1 MAKVKSIITEG
12 DVTFMADPTIEFVSL
27 VSHAANRQP
36 FKVIKGEVKGENEM
50 AKQAIYSVLV
60 SKDVTEEKLQEIT
73 EAHGIST
80 EQKVEDELE
89 GYDVYKQV
97 ADEEVDLETRKMAK
111 LEDGAYVI
119 VADLKEYSEKD
130 GIEKE
135 EMDWQTMDKVADA
148 LFSMVDVVLGT
159 IRQPE
164 ADGASRKAMIQSAIT
179 NFNTYANSVLDTV
192 KAEDVLE
199 ELEINSEVI
208 KEYFEKNEEGDEP
221 VDVNALIEAAKEELK
236 ADFEAKIKEVSDG
249 FEKTKEDLNTS
260 LNQHLDEYQKKEDA
274 DKAVAEVKEE
284 LESLK
289 NTTKSRK
296 SEIDEGT
303 PVATKTEPKTKKH
316 QFITFV

>member
-36 FKVIKGEVKGENEM
+36 FKVIKGEVKGDNEM

-97 ADEEVDLETRKMAK
+97 AEEEVDLETRKMAK

-119 VADLKEYSEKD
+119 VADLKEDSEKD

-179 NFNTYANSVLDTV
+179 NFNNYANSVLDIV

-199 ELEINSEVI
+199 ELEIKSEI
-208 KEYFEKNEEGDEP
+208 INKHFEKDE
-221 VDVNALIEAAKEELK
+221 DEQVNVNVLIEAAKEELK
-236 ADFEAKIKEVSDG
+236 TEFEAKLKEISDG
-249 FEKTKEDLNTS
+249 FDKTKDDLNTS
-260 LNQHLDEYQKKEDA
+260 LNEHLEAYQKKEDA
-274 DKAVAEVKEE
+274 TQEIKEVKDDI
-284 LESLK
+284 ESLK
-289 NTTKSRK
+289 NTTKPRK
-296 SEIDEGT
+296 SEIDED
-303 PVATKTEPKTKKH
+303 PRVAKKPEPKTKKH